1 MWSWRS
7 ALYKLLRDLI
17 WSPVGR
23 QTLPIPCP
31 NVAGEMKTV
40 SQKNK
45 TSIYGTFILY
55 RYFPRTT
62 IVSLCFPSKGKNSL
76 MQTSKPPEFTFSN
89 HT

>member
-1 MWSWRS
+1 MWSWRF

-40 SQKNK
+40 SQKIK
-45 TSIYGTFILY
+45 HISMVRLYFIVVSHVPQLY
-55 RYFPRTT
+55 
-62 IVSLCFPSKGKNSL
+62 LCVFHQKARIP
-76 MQTSKPPEFTFSN
+76 
-89 HT
+89 